1 MKRAV
6 LLTLLLAS
14 ASRAAAQETNEN
26 RQLPQELAITTSV
39 VVQDADEFQSTA
51 GFRYFRLPDQRHIT
65 AEADFE
71 YGLTDRWELD
81 ADVPYEF
88 VKPNRARSVDGIGD
102 VETAVRYAVVPV
114 DQQPVA
120 VTAGLGVGIPTG
132 DRSRDLGEGRLTV
145 EPFFTASTWLG
156 RFNAQLNCGWQRAVT
171 SAGEEPRD
179 EFAYN
184 VAILYP
190 VDRWFFTLEGNGT
203 STRETTAYYITPE
216 VVCRLAKNIEFL
228 VGVPIGVTRA
238 AADYGVVVEVTLEL
252 ENVTHRGTDKD

>member
-1 MKRAV
+1 MRRS
-6 LLTLLLAS
+6 LLLAALFLPLS
-14 ASRAAAQETNEN
+14 HAGAQETEGD
-26 RQLPQELAITTSV
+26 RRLPEELAITRSV
-39 VVQDADEFQSTA
+39 VVQDADELESTA
-51 GFRYFRLPDQRHIT
+51 SFHFFKLPDQKHIT
-65 AEADFE
+65 AAAEFE

-88 VKPNRARSVDGIGD
+88 AKPNRARSVDGIGD
-102 VETAVRYAVVPV
+102 LETAVRYVVVPV

-132 DRSRDLGEGRLTV
+132 DRTRDLGEGRLTV

-179 EFAYN
+179 EFEYN

-190 VDRWFFTLEGNGT
+190 VDRWFFALEGNGT
-203 STRETTAYYITPE
+203 STRETTTYYITPE
-216 VVCRLAKNIEFL
+216 VVCRPAKNIEFL
-228 VGVPIGVTRA
+228 VGVPIGVTGA
-238 AADYGVVVEVTLEL
+238 AADYGVVASVTLEW
-252 ENVTHRGTDKD
+252 EHVTHRGTDKD